1 MYIIY
6 LVFIIICFV
15 NIYKS
20 KFLFYLFLYF
30 IWDVS
35 TSNFVFVNSVSIF

>member
-6 LVFIIICFV
+6 LVFIIIYFV

-20 KFLFYLFLYF
+20 KFLFYLFLHF

-35 TSNFVFVNSVSIF
+35 TSNFVFVNSFAIF